1 MKNKSTFLLNKIIF
15 VFVLLVIL
23 APSTLFSQ
31 TISNVKN
38 GSTTIA
44 PFLGNVPFRCYNPS
58 FDPQPPQPPNPFK
71 FYCDFSVSSSFA
83 PGTTFT
89 LQFSDEFGNFPATPI
104 VLNTAQPV
112 FTGTTGSFTFLL
124 PLGTSGTGYR
134 LRVINSAN
142 ASSAISAAIPCYYIP
157 FTGTFYLL
165 NNRVQNVSIC
175 GGGSFNLFVDTNNV
189 SLPSAP
195 TVIPSPTTY
204 PGLKYK
210 WVKDGAPFPGTGPSI
225 NITQSG
231 VYYAY
236 IDYGICSSVTPGL
249 KPTTSSLDVT
259 VNIVPGG
266 SSFNITGNPII
277 CPPTTNALSVTAGYS
292 YQWFKDGVALP
303 GETAFTYNASQPGDY
318 SVLVNQG
325 TCSST
330 SNTFNV
336 YAVGFSASIDVSL
349 LPNVN
354 IIGTGETKSITITS
368 SAASPTYE
376 WYLNNVLIPSATS
389 ATYNATQPGKYKAV
403 VNQTVGCLIKK
414 EFLFELK
421 EGVNPKEIPNLI
433 SPNDDSKND
442 TWILPSE
449 YANSNTEVQIIN
461 NTGQIVLQ
469 TTNYQNNW
477 PLTPIDFKTVN
488 PVYYYIITKD
498 GSQVK
503 KGSITIIK

>member
-1 MKNKSTFLLNKIIF
+1 MKNKSTFLSNKIIF
-15 VFVLLVIL
+15 VFALMVFLIPATSLC
-23 APSTLFSQ
+23 Q

-38 GSTTIA
+38 GSN
-44 PFLGNVPFRCYNPS
+44 FLPVSPSPGGVIPFRCFNPS
-58 FDPQPPQPPNPFK
+58 SPGGE
-71 FYCDFSVSSSFA
+71 FYSDFSVTSPFP

-89 LQFSDEFGNFPATPI
+89 LQFSDEFGNFPTFPI
-104 VLNTAQPV
+104 VLNTTQPV
-112 FTGTTGSFTFLL
+112 FNGTTGSFSFFL
-124 PLGTSGTGYR
+124 PSGTSGTNYK
-134 LRVINSAN
+134 LRVINSSNSSIAT
-142 ASSAISAAIPCYYIP
+142 SSAIPSYYIP
-157 FTGTFYLL
+157 FIKSFWLL
-165 NNRVQNVSIC
+165 NNQVTSVSIC
-175 GGGSFNLFVDTNNV
+175 GGGSFNLFVDPTNT
-189 SLPSAP
+189 AAD
-195 TVIPSPTTY
+195 PSPLVY
-204 PGLKYK
+204 PGLKFR
-210 WVKDGAPFPGTGPSI
+210 WVKDGVLIPAQFGSSL
-225 NITQSG
+225 NVTQSG

-236 IDYGICSSVTPGL
+236 LDYGVCNPISAGRPPYSSR
-249 KPTTSSLDVT
+249 DVT

-277 CPPTTNALSVTAGYS
+277 CPPTTNALSVTAGYT
-292 YQWFKDGVALP
+292 YQWFKDGVALL
-303 GETAFTYNASQPGDY
+303 GEIAFNYNASQPGDY

-368 SAASPTYE
+368 NAASPTYE
-376 WYLNNVLIPSATS
+376 WYLNNVLIPTATS

-421 EGVNPKEIPNLI
+421 EGVNPREIPNLI
-433 SPNDDSKND
+433 STNNDGKND

-449 YANSNTEVQIIN
+449 YGNINTEVQIIN
-461 NTGQIVLQ
+461 ASGQVVLQ

-477 PLTPIDFKTVN
+477 PLTEIDFKTVN

>member
-31 TISNVKN
+31 SVSNVTN
-38 GSTTIA
+38 GS
-44 PFLGNVPFRCYNPS
+44 PSFGGNVTQRCYNPS
-58 FDPQPPQPPNPFK
+58 SGAFL
-71 FYCDFSVSSSFA
+71 YYSTFA
-83 PGTTFT
+83 ISGTFNLGNTFT
-89 LQFSDEFGNFPATPI
+89 LQFSDDLGNFATPT
-104 VLNTAQPV
+104 VLSTSPTISGS
-112 FTGTTGSFTFLL
+112 TGTFSFSL
-124 PLGTSGTGYR
+124 PAGTAGNAYR
-134 LRVINSAN
+134 LRVV
-142 ASSAISAAIPCYYIP
+142 SSNPVSTAISSPIPSYYIP
-157 FTGTFYLL
+157 FIQSFWLL
-165 NNRVQNVSIC
+165 NNQVTSVSIC
-175 GGGSFNLFVDTNNV
+175 GGGSFNLFVDPTN
-189 SLPSAP
+189 
-195 TVIPSPTTY
+195 TVADPSPLVY
-204 PGLKYK
+204 SGLKYR
-210 WVKDGAPFPGTGPSI
+210 WVKDGVLIPGQFGSSI

-236 IDYGICSSVTPGL
+236 LDYGVCNPVIGGSRPPYASR
-249 KPTTSSLDVT
+249 DVT

-292 YQWFKDGVALP
+292 YQWFKDGVALS

-389 ATYNATQPGKYKAV
+389 ATYNATQAGKYKAV